1 MAATAQ
7 DAKLIFA
14 QTLKRWFKSNSW
26 PQAITDSWA
35 KDPGI
40 QSPSGPWAS
49 QICGAMKADF
59 HPRVEFFMAMARFN
73 QFVADQDLRSITVS
87 KLRDRL
93 KGATPLATEAGQL
106 YGATEFFGLF
116 TGLLGPP
123 TAFAKTDE
131 LTQEDVDKWTQTMR
145 DNFKKISL
153 RHMCSR
159 AEAWKLLTDE
169 MKLVADASGQT
180 IAPDDFTW
188 LQEVL
193 IGLTDPTVEDGLRV
207 AQRNSLDGKDVYQPL
222 EQAMA
227 NLLTPEESKKILPIA

>member
-1 MAATAQ
+1 VTAASQ

-40 QSPSGPWAS
+40 QAPSGPWAS

-59 HPRVEFFMAMARFN
+59 HPRVEFFLAMARFN
-73 QFVADQDLRSITVS
+73 QFIADQDLRSVTAS

-93 KGATPLATEAGQL
+93 KDAKPLATDAGQL

-123 TAFAKTDE
+123 AAFAKTDE
-131 LTQEDVDKWTQTMR
+131 LTQEDVDAWTLLMR
-145 DNFKKISL
+145 ENFKKISL
-153 RHMCSR
+153 LHMCSR
-159 AEAWKLLTDE
+159 AEAWKMLTEE
-169 MKLVADASGQT
+169 MGKVSGADGISFAH
-180 IAPDDFTW
+180 DDFTW

-193 IGLTDPTVEDGLRV
+193 IGLIDPTVDDAKRV
-207 AQRNSLDGKDVYQPL
+207 AVRSQQAQPL
-222 EQAMA
+222 QEAMA

>member
-1 MAATAQ
+1 MAATSQ
-7 DAKLIFA
+7 DAKLVFA

-40 QSPSGPWAS
+40 QAPSGPWAS

-73 QFVADQDLRSITVS
+73 QFVADQDLKSVTAT

-116 TGLLGPP
+116 TGLLEPP
-123 TAFAKTDE
+123 AAFAKANE
-131 LTQEDVDKWTQTMR
+131 LTQDDVDTWTQTMR

-153 RHMCSR
+153 LHMCSR

-169 MKLVADASGQT
+169 MSVVASKQGANV
-180 IAPDDFTW
+180 APDDFTW

-193 IGLTDPTVEDGLRV
+193 IGLIDPTVEDALRV
-207 AQRNSLDGKDVYQPL
+207 AKRNTADGREDYQPIQ
-222 EQAMA
+222 QAMA
-227 NLLTPEESKKILPIA
+227 NLLTPEESKKTLPIA

>member
-1 MAATAQ
+1 MAVSQ
-7 DAKLIFA
+7 DAKLVFA
-14 QTLKRWFKSNSW
+14 QTLKRWFNSNSW

-73 QFVADQDLRSITVS
+73 QFVADQDLRSVTVS

-93 KGATPLATEAGQL
+93 KGASPLATDAGQL

-116 TGLLGPP
+116 TGLLEPP
-123 TAFAKTDE
+123 AAFAKTNE
-131 LTQEDVDKWTQTMR
+131 LTQEDCDEWAQLMR
-145 DNFKKISL
+145 ENFKKISL
-153 RHMCSR
+153 LHMCSR
-159 AEAWKLLTDE
+159 PEAWKMLTEE
-169 MKLVADASGQT
+169 MARVSDKDGHWMAH
-180 IAPDDFTW
+180 DDFTW

-193 IGLTDPTVEDGLRV
+193 IGLIDPTVDDAKRLAVRS
-207 AQRNSLDGKDVYQPL
+207 QTSQPL
-222 EQAMA
+222 QQAMA
-227 NLLTPEESKKILPIA
+227 NLLTPEKSKKTSPIA

>member
-1 MAATAQ
+1 MAATSQ

-26 PQAITDSWA
+26 PQAITDTWA

-40 QSPSGPWAS
+40 QAPSGPWAS

-73 QFVADQDLRSITVS
+73 QFVADQDLKSVTAT

-93 KGATPLATEAGQL
+93 TGATPLATDAGQL

-116 TGLLGPP
+116 TGLLEPP
-123 TAFAKTDE
+123 TAFAKADE
-131 LTQEDVDKWTQTMR
+131 LTQDDVDRWTETMR
-145 DNFKKISL
+145 ENFKKISL
-153 RHMCSR
+153 LHMCSR

-169 MKLVADASGQT
+169 MKVVTQRNGQI

-188 LQEVL
+188 IQEVL
-193 IGLTDPTVEDGLRV
+193 IGLIDPSVDDGVRLANR
-207 AQRNSLDGKDVYQPL
+207 AQDAQPL
-222 EQAMA
+222 QQAMA
-227 NLLTPEESKKILPIA
+227 NLLTPEESKKTSPIA